1 MSSSL
6 QSLSPDTLHELR
18 RMVARLED
26 QDNDCTR
33 DPIFEVRE
41 KRLQWNY
48 GMDPSEGD
56 ERIWVEEGSGDPED
70 NPEELARLEAYYAE
84 HNDAPEGWNCYG
96 AWWERH
102 HVQSFFTREGA
113 EAFVA
118 KRGYHYSNPYIS
130 TETAYRNPELL
141 AIQALLVALTPDIAA
156 TAEGTDAPPTPAWT
170 TQAAGVS
177 DEVLVDQLRTD
188 PVLRRRLAGA
198 VTRASEVPDPN
209 EHGGPYYIAC
219 FKGREIGYQLWWC
232 SNNAGYTND
241 LEQAGVYPT
250 FKPGYHDS
258 EDTVP
263 VPVAFVKAHGGRVR
277 QMIDIGDSG
286 NQCFHS
292 ARALREALSTF
303 RSVAEHKEPA

>member
-6 QSLSPDTLHELR
+6 QSLSPETLAELQR
-18 RMVARLED
+18 LVARLED

-41 KRLQWNY
+41 KRLQWSY
-48 GMDPSEGD
+48 GMAPGD
-56 ERIWVEEGSGDPED
+56 CEEKVWIEEGCGEPEQDPE
-70 NPEELARLEAYYAE
+70 EIARLEAHYAKYDE
-84 HNDAPEGWNCYG
+84 EPEGWKCYG

-102 HVQSFFTREGA
+102 HIQSFLTREGA
-113 EAFVA
+113 ERFVA

-130 TETAYRNPELL
+130 TESAYRNPELL
-141 AIQALLVALTPDIAA
+141 AIQALLVALTPDLSAMASAA
-156 TAEGTDAPPTPAWT
+156 TPSTPAWT
-170 TQAAGVS
+170 TQAAGLS
-177 DEVLVDQLRTD
+177 DDELTEQLRAD
-188 PVLRRRLAGA
+188 PVMRRRLEGA
-198 VTRASEVPDPN
+198 VTRANEVPQIEN
-209 EHGGPYYIAC
+209 GGPYYIAC

-250 FKPGYHDS
+250 FQPGYHDT

-263 VPVAFVKAHGGRVR
+263 VPVSFVKANGGRVR
-277 QMIDIGDSG
+277 QMIDIADSG

-292 ARALREALSTF
+292 ARALREALSSF
-303 RSVAEHKEPA
+303 LSVAEHKDPA